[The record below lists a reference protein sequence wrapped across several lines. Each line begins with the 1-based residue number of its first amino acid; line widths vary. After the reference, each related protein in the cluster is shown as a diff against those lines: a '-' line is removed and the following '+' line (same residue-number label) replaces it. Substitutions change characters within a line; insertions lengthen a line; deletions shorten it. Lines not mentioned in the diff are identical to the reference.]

1 MLHDPHKRQRR
12 PWPGGAGVA
21 VLDDQRRAQAD
32 GTAAAVELPSLQP
45 AANRRRP
52 PFAREIEQA
61 LAAGQALNVFVFAG
75 EGAWDRAAARRF
87 AHGPGSALVV
97 PEDTT
102 PEAIAWPPLG
112 SCCLAADRID
122 RQAAVRIG
130 QALVSS
136 GTRLVVVL
144 GHNLLVRQPRA
155 AA

>member
-1 MLHDPHKRQRR
+1 VQHAEST
-12 PWPGGAGVA
+12 GAV
-21 VLDDQRRAQAD
+21 VD
-32 GTAAAVELPSLQP
+32 LPSLQP

-61 LAAGQALNVFVFAG
+61 LAAGHALNVLVFAG

-87 AHGPGSALVV
+87 AQGPGTALVV
-97 PEDTT
+97 PDDTS

-112 SCCLAADRID
+112 ACCLAADRID

-144 GHNLLVRQPRA
+144 GHNLLVRQPQA
-155 AA
+155 IA